1 MEKIFCV
8 NPSAFASTDEALRR
22 VLADYCGVTN
32 AKIVRG
38 ENGKPFLENER
49 LFVSVSHTAGKLFI
63 ALSDENVGIDA
74 ESTARKPD
82 YLPIVKKFT
91 AEERK
96 EISSS
101 YEFLRYWTVK
111 ESAVK
116 WLGGSLSRD
125 LNKLRFVDGKLFYG
139 EIQLP
144 AFVAFPLFEGF
155 IIAVCGERDFSDVS
169 IIITEYS

>member
-8 NPSAFASTDEALRR
+8 NPSAFVSTDEALRR
-22 VLADYCGVTN
+22 VLSDYCGITD
-32 AKIVRG
+32 AKIVRN

-49 LFVSVSHTAGKLFI
+49 AFVSVSHTAGKLFI
-63 ALSDENVGIDA
+63 AFSDENVGIDA
-74 ESTARKPD
+74 ESAARTPD
-82 YLPIVKKFT
+82 YLPIIKKFT

-96 EISSS
+96 EISSTC
-101 YEFLRYWTVK
+101 EFLRHWTVK

-144 AFVAFPLFEGF
+144 VCVAFPPFDGF
-155 IIAVCGERDFSDVS
+155 VIAVCGERDFSDVS